1 MTATAAPTT
10 VTSTH
15 DLLGL
20 VRAASSAIDVYSD
33 QLDALNVFPVPDGD
47 TGKNLALTLRGIEE
61 DLRRHPQ
68 TDFGDTVAFLAKT
81 ALMKG
86 RGNSGV
92 ILSQLFRGFPAGIGD
107 EQALTARG
115 FAESLA
121 VATELSYKAVPE
133 PREGTML
140 TVYRECADVAKSF
153 IESEGD
159 DADLAQLLKCVA
171 DEAMRSVERSPE
183 LLEVLK
189 RAGVIDA
196 GGWGLAI
203 IFESM
208 QRHLDGVGAITDP
221 KAPPWSGATV
231 AFDESFVTEADEEA
245 WGYCTVFVIEGEG
258 MDPDAIR
265 SEMDALGR
273 SPIVDGDA
281 SIVKVHVHAED
292 PGVALTA
299 GIKHGALSNIDINN
313 MDVQTSEW
321 ADQRRSS
328 AADGLDGADEHLGI
342 GLLAVVSGDGMAAYF
357 NRVAISPVTIVDG
370 GDSQNPSVEDIL
382 NGIESVA
389 ANEVIVL
396 PNNSNIIGAAEQ
408 AAEQS
413 GKMAEVIHT
422 KSMQAGVAAVG
433 AFDPEVDMD
442 DNVEEMNEMLDHLH
456 VGDVFESVRDA
467 TLDDVTVRQGQYMV
481 RVDGKA
487 LAASDDE
494 VDLLVQGVMSSMHP
508 GASVFVFYGSDQD
521 EHRAAEAHAR
531 ISEETSH
538 YRRVSVDFIDGGQP
552 HYNFL
557 FSIE

>member
-1 MTATAAPTT
+1 MTATASPPT
-10 VTSTH
+10 VPSTA

-20 VRAASSAIDVYSD
+20 VRAASSAVDLYSD

-61 DLRRHPQ
+61 ELRQHPQ
-68 TDFGDTVAFLAKT
+68 SDFGETVAFLART

-92 ILSQLFRGFPAGIGD
+92 ILSQLFRGMPAGIGD
-107 EQALTARG
+107 EPALTARG

-140 TVYRECADVAKSF
+140 TVYREAAEVAKSL
-153 IESEGD
+153 IEREGD
-159 DADLAQLLKCVA
+159 DVELAEMLKCVA

-183 LLEVLK
+183 LLDVLK
-189 RAGVIDA
+189 KAGVIDA

-208 QRHLDGVGAITDP
+208 QRHVDGVGAITDP
-221 KAPPWSGATV
+221 KMPPWTGSTV
-231 AFDESFVTEADEEA
+231 AIDASFVAEADEEA
-245 WGYCTVFVIEGEG
+245 WGYCTVFVIEGID

-281 SIVKVHVHAED
+281 TVVKVHVHAED
-292 PGVALTA
+292 PGVALSA

-321 ADQRRSS
+321 ADRRRSS
-328 AADGLDGADEHLGI
+328 AGVAGEGAGQHAAI
-342 GLLAVVSGDGMAAYF
+342 GVLAVVSGDGMAAYF
-357 NRVAISPVTIVDG
+357 NRVAVCPVTIVDG

-382 NGIESVA
+382 NGIESMSSD
-389 ANEVIVL
+389 EVIVL

-413 GKMAEVIHT
+413 GKVAKVIHT

-433 AFDPEVDMD
+433 AFDPEADMEE
-442 DNVEEMNEMLDHLH
+442 NVEEMNEMLDHLH

-467 TLDDVTVRQGQYMV
+467 TLDDVTVKQGQFMV

-494 VDLLVQGVMSSMHP
+494 VDLLVQGVMSAMHP
-508 GASVFVFYGSDQD
+508 GASVFVFYGADQD
-521 EHRAAEAHAR
+521 EHRAAQAQAR
-531 ISEETSH
+531 ISEDASH